1 MQFKIAQN
9 WPTDSLK
16 PYSRFSISIHQTA
29 VEVLKRSSNFEVLSM
44 AMTSSKISSILV
56 FYDLLISVLNTVFDK
71 GLWPIIYGLSLCSAL
86 SSTV

>member
-1 MQFKIAQN
+1 MRFKIAQN

-29 VEVLKRSSNFEVLSM
+29 VEVFEVLSV

-56 FYDLLISVLNTVFDK
+56 FYDLLISVLNSVFDK
-71 GLWPIIYGLSLCSAL
+71 GLWPIIYGLSLRSAL
-86 SSTV
+86 

>member
-1 MQFKIAQN
+1 MRFKIAQN

-29 VEVLKRSSNFEVLSM
+29 VEVFEVLSV

-56 FYDLLISVLNTVFDK
+56 FYDLLISVLNSVFDK
-71 GLWPIIYGLSLCSAL
+71 GLWPIIDGLSLRSAL
-86 SSTV
+86 